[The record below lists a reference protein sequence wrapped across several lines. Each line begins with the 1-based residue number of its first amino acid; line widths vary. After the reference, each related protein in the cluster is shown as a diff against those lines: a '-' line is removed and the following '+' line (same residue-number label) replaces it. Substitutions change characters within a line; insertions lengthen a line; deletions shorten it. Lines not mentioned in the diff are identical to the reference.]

1 MTESLPQIS
10 EELPLQAAS
19 PGSGEELLIVFVC
32 RKLRL
37 QHEILGARGEAA
49 ARLDAGLPHAT
60 AKPGL
65 LNNFSLSVARI
76 LFADAKTLE
85 RRMADLQVDGLEACE
100 LCAVQV
106 AGTVGDGIDRLVGCA
121 VPLDDSLQ
129 GGGPKP
135 GCFRRRT
142 LGRFEW
148 TQSGGAWGPQAHRQI
163 PKTLP

>member
-1 MTESLPQIS
+1 MTESLPQVS
-10 EELPLQAAS
+10 EEVALQAAS
-19 PGSGEELLIVFVC
+19 PGAGEELLIIFVC

-49 ARLDAGLPHAT
+49 ARLDAGLPPAT

-85 RRMADLQVDGLEACE
+85 RRMADLQIDGLEACE

-106 AGTVGDGIDRLVGCA
+106 AGTVGDGIDRLVGGA

-135 GCFRRRT
+135 GCCRRRP
-142 LGRFEW
+142 LGPFKWPERALSW
-148 TQSGGAWGPQAHRQI
+148 VWGSRAA
-163 PKTLP
+163 